1 MDSLINSKEKL
12 YFTLSLV
19 ISVLIYLLMVF
30 SIIGIVYLL
39 IGIIIS
45 FFAHGLFVGNVR
57 GNGVKI
63 SETQFPEV
71 YHLSKEIAGKMGMD
85 SVPDIYIIQS
95 NGMLNAFATKFLGRS
110 FVVLFSDIFE
120 LAYKQGEAEL
130 AFIIC
135 HEFAHLKR
143 KHVSWR
149 TFLFPSMFVP
159 FLSQAYSRACEYTC
173 DNFAAHFQTAGAEN
187 GLLILAVG
195 KELYQKV
202 NIQEY
207 INQRKVDSGFWVKL
221 SELLSTHPD
230 LPKRINGIQRC
241 MNSKMILDSNAAI
254 QNPYSNPSS
263 MN

>member
-30 SIIGIVYLL
+30 SIIGIVYLV
-39 IGIIIS
+39 IGIIVS
-45 FFAHGLFVGNVR
+45 FIAHGLFIGNIK
-57 GNGVKI
+57 GNGIKI

-71 YHLSKEIAGKMGMD
+71 YHLSKEMASKMGME
-85 SVPDIYIIQS
+85 STPDIYIVQS

-120 LAYKQGEAEL
+120 LAYKQGDAEL

-135 HEFAHLKR
+135 HEFAHIKR
-143 KHVSWR
+143 KHLNWR
-149 TFLFPSMFVP
+149 FLLFPSMCVP

-173 DNFAAHFQTAGAEN
+173 DNFAAYYQTAGAEN
-187 GLLILAVG
+187 GLLILAIG

-202 NIQEY
+202 NVQEY
-207 INQRKVDSGFWVKL
+207 INQRKTDGGFWVRFSEVL
-221 SELLSTHPD
+221 SSHPD
-230 LPKRINGIQRC
+230 LPKRINGIQRYI
-241 MNSKMILDSNAAI
+241 NSKMTLDSNVSN
-254 QNPYSNPSS
+254 QNPYSNTTP

>member
-1 MDSLINSKEKL
+1 MDSLINSKEKF

-19 ISVLIYLLMVF
+19 ISILIYLLMVF

-39 IGIIIS
+39 IGIIAS
-45 FFAHGLFVGNVR
+45 FIAHGLFVGNIK
-57 GNGVKI
+57 GNGIKI

-71 YHLSKEIAGKMGMD
+71 YHLSKEIAGKMD
-85 SVPDIYIIQS
+85 LEATPDIYIIQS
-95 NGMLNAFATKFLGRS
+95 NGMLNAFATRFLGRS

-143 KHVSWR
+143 KHVSR
-149 TFLFPSMFVP
+149 RILLFPSMFVP

-173 DNFAAHFQTAGAEN
+173 DNFAAYHQPAGAQN
-187 GLLILAVG
+187 GLLILAIG

-202 NIQEY
+202 NVQEY
-207 INQRKVDSGFWVKL
+207 INQRKTDGGFWVRFSEML
-221 SELLSTHPD
+221 SSHPD
-230 LPKRINGIQRC
+230 LPKRINSIQRC
-241 MNSKMILDSNAAI
+241 INSKIALDSNNPASNTSAI
-254 QNPYSNPSS
+254 S
-263 MN
+263 